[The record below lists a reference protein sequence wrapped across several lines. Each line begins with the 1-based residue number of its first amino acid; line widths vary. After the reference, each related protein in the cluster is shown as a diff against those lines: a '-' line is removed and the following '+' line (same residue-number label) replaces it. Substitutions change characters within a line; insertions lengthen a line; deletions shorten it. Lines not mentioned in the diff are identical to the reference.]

1 MQSFLSHAAIGGG
14 GEWGIFGTGKKCR
27 EHPKTIKNRDV
38 IKKRSKKLRK
48 QHKEPKLWVVHLSG
62 YGFSPIRLGESCD
75 VKQQMGDG
83 SNFKGPMCLVIFN
96 FKRSISGMQMNCQL
110 YQAT

>member
-1 MQSFLSHAAIGGG
+1 MGNFYEFLALGRNAENIQKPSRIG
-14 GEWGIFGTGKKCR
+14 T
-27 EHPKTIKNRDV
+27 V

-96 FKRSISGMQMNCQL
+96 FERSISRMQMNCQL